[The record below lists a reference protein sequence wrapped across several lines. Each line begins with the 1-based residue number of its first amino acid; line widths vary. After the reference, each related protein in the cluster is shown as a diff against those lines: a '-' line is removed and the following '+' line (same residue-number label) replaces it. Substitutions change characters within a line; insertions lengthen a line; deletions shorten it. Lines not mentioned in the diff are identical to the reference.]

1 VTLAWFDQ
9 AGGEWTGFLDQGV
22 KLDGKLEA
30 NGLFRI
36 DTEMKGK
43 IVSKETLILG
53 EHAVVEGEI
62 EGSHVAVAG
71 RFEGTIKATNRVEVQ
86 PKAIV
91 KGEIYSSCVVFEPG
105 AVFDGQCHMRAGA
118 DGGIAVSVPVRSA
131 MGELGDVP
139 RG

>member
-1 VTLAWFDQ
+1 MTFGWFDQ
-9 AGGEWTGFLDQGV
+9 ADGQWTGFLDHGV
-22 KLDGKLEA
+22 RLDGKLEA
-30 NGLFRI
+30 DGLFRI
-36 DTEMKGK
+36 DSEMKGR

-62 EGSHVAVAG
+62 EGNHIAVGG

-91 KGEIYSSCVVFEPG
+91 KGEIHSSCVVIEPG
-105 AVFDGQCHMRAGA
+105 TVFDGQCHMKIGA
-118 DGGIAVSVPVRSA
+118 EGGIAVSVLVRSA
-131 MGELGDVP
+131 MGELGDFP

>member
-1 VTLAWFDQ
+1 MTLGWFDQ
-9 AGGEWTGFLDQGV
+9 PGGEWTGFLEQGV

-36 DTEMKGK
+36 DSEMKGK

-62 EGSHVAVAG
+62 EGNHIAVAG

-105 AVFDGQCHMRAGA
+105 ALFDGQCHMRTGA
-118 DGGIAVSVPVRSA
+118 DGGIAVSVLVRSA